1 MRIWVFDDRPRL
13 GIEAADRVL
22 LMRGIP
28 DHLVAIHAD
37 GVWAGGWPRQIE
49 FLERFGFGI
58 KTAELVSASLAEP
71 HDVVFIH
78 QQALRLALGRRV
90 KLRKFSIL
98 GDSGDRTGEDKRRE
112 PLIPVV
118 SDDVA
123 IGVADV
129 EMRELLGD
137 WIKHGD
143 GGTAPDPPMPLL
155 IDSNGVRAG
164 WLAFRQRTV
173 LVVHDLLGS
182 RIQVP
187 ELPQRCFGEPDGAV
201 RSRDC
206 GMNAGRFCKW

>member
-1 MRIWVFDDRPRL
+1 MRIRVFDDRTRL

-78 QQALRLALGRRV
+78 QPALRLALGRRV

-98 GDSGDRTGEDKRRE
+98 GDSGDWTGGDKRPE
-112 PLIPVV
+112 TLIPGVSADVTIGV
-118 SDDVA
+118 SDA
-123 IGVADV
+123 RQ
-129 EMRELLGD
+129 RELLG
-137 WIKHGD
+137 
-143 GGTAPDPPMPLL
+143 
-155 IDSNGVRAG
+155 
-164 WLAFRQRTV
+164 
-173 LVVHDLLGS
+173 
-182 RIQVP
+182 
-187 ELPQRCFGEPDGAV
+187 
-201 RSRDC
+201 
-206 GMNAGRFCKW
+206 